1 LKKKRIEDKECT
13 QSERGEKNT
22 PEFTCFVRKIL
33 KKPGCSTLLFCACY
47 ILRAAGEG
55 AMESKKNPMCKQKKI
70 VLLPKR
76 TSRRSHVKRHYA
88 RTWDRSANILQLD
101 IVSRF
106 EYEGRLD
113 IAATGGSVH

>member
-55 AMESKKNPMCKQKKI
+55 AMESKKIQCANRKK
-70 VLLPKR
+70 LYYFQNA
-76 TSRRSHVKRHYA
+76 RHA
-88 RTWDRSANILQLD
+88 G
-101 IVSRF
+101 VM
-106 EYEGRLD
+106 
-113 IAATGGSVH
+113 